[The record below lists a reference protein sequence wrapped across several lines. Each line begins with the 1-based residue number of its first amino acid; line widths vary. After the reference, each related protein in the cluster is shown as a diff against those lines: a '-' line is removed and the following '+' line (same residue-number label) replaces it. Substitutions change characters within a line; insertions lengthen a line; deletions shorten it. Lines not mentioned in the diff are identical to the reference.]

1 MSTVLESGMYI
12 SLSKEYYTVIENDIE
27 LFRTNE
33 DASNNRYKFTI
44 NKYLNKVFVN
54 MYDGRTFDSD
64 SIKRTRK
71 KGAKGFYIKP
81 NKEIMGKMKL
91 AGLDLESNYSSDFA
105 AYYTQ
110 FIVEYCKMSLQ

>member
-44 NKYLNKVFVN
+44 NKYKS
-54 MYDGRTFDSD
+54 R
-64 SIKRTRK
+64 
-71 KGAKGFYIKP
+71 
-81 NKEIMGKMKL
+81 L
-91 AGLDLESNYSSDFA
+91 ANGW
-105 AYYTQ
+105 
-110 FIVEYCKMSLQ
+110 